1 MTEAALR
8 QSPAV
13 TATAYLKLAPAA
25 ARWILRGDDAALAT
39 AGRAFGVALPATACR
54 AASAADRAALWLGP
68 DEQLLLAPAGAAVT
82 VAAELEQA
90 LAALPHSLV
99 EISHRQLALKLSG
112 PRAAAL
118 LNSGCP
124 LDLDADS
131 FPVGMCTRT
140 VFGKAEIVLW
150 RTAAEG
156 FHVEIWRSFTDY
168 LVQLLR
174 EAAREFGL

>member
-1 MTEAALR
+1 MAEVTLR

-13 TATAYLKLAPAA
+13 TATASLRLAPAVT
-25 ARWILRGDDAALAT
+25 RWILRGDDAVLVT
-39 AGRAFGVALPATACR
+39 AGGAFGIALPTACR
-54 AASAADRAALWLGP
+54 AARAGDRAALWLGP
-68 DEQLLLAPAGAAVT
+68 DEQLLLAPAGASATVT
-82 VAAELEQA
+82 AELESA

-99 EISHRQLALKLSG
+99 EISHRQVALHLSG
-112 PRAAAL
+112 PHAASL

-124 LDLDADS
+124 LDLHTDA

-140 VFGKAEIVLW
+140 LFAKAEIVLW
-150 RTAAEG
+150 RTATDG
-156 FHVEIWRSFTDY
+156 FHVEVWRSFTDY